1 MKRFTSK
8 TQQLGEKGEEM
19 ACKFL
24 LEQGYM
30 VIERNVANKY
40 GEIDIVAKK
49 GTVVHF
55 FEVKA
60 ARQGSWFN
68 PADNLN
74 PVKLKKFLISAQ
86 YYALIHQIK
95 DYKVQGILVWLTQT
109 SSGEV
114 KVEII
119 DVF

>member
-8 TQQLGEKGEEM
+8 TQQLGEKGEAL
-19 ACKFL
+19 ACNFL
-24 LEQGYM
+24 VKQGYRI
-30 VIERNVANKY
+30 IERNVPNKY

-60 ARQGSWFN
+60 TKEGSWFN

-74 PVKLKKFLISAQ
+74 PVKLHKFLISAE
-86 YYALIHQIK
+86 YYAYVRRIA
-95 DYKVQGILVWLTQT
+95 DYRVQGILVWVPREDG
-109 SSGEV
+109 GEGR
-114 KVEII
+114 VEMI
-119 DVF
+119 DVR